1 MIEVNNMSEDVEKKN
16 WMMEAFDII
25 FIFVLAFICLVVPT
39 QIQGSVL
46 VGWSET
52 GAIQFVWDPVGF
64 FSLLGVIIAFFAIM
78 LYHSVSHYRY

>member
-1 MIEVNNMSEDVEKKN
+1 MNDETQEKS

-46 VGWSET
+46 VGWTET
-52 GAIQFVWDPVGF
+52 GAIQFLWDPVGF
-64 FSLLGVIIAFFAIM
+64 FSLVAVIIAFFAIM
-78 LYHSVSHYRY
+78 LYHSVSNYKY

>member
-1 MIEVNNMSEDVEKKN
+1 MEDKIQKKN
-16 WMMEAFDII
+16 GLMEALDII

-52 GAIQFVWDPVGF
+52 GSIVFLWDPVGY
-64 FSLLGVIIAFFAIM
+64 FSLLAGILIFFVVM
-78 LYHSVSHYRY
+78 LYHSVSHYKF

>member
-1 MIEVNNMSEDVEKKN
+1 MANEIQKKN
-16 WMMEAFDII
+16 GLMEAFDII

-52 GAIQFVWDPVGF
+52 GSIVFLWDPVGY
-64 FSLLGVIIAFFAIM
+64 FSLLAGILIFFVVM
-78 LYHSVSHYRY
+78 LYHSVSHYKF

>member
-1 MIEVNNMSEDVEKKN
+1 MVEVKKKSALA
-16 WMMEAFDII
+16 EAFDII

-52 GAIQFVWDPVGF
+52 GAIVFLWDPVGF
-64 FSLLGVIIAFFAIM
+64 FSLLAAIIIFFVVM
-78 LYHSVSHYRY
+78 LYHSVNHYKF